1 MKKFWKAVSLTA
13 AVGLIAVSLA
23 GCGNADQDKTKDN
36 NATGGVDRASKL
48 VMATNA
54 SFPPFEYV
62 VANNGLVG
70 QFDGIDVAIAME
82 IAADANKTLEVSDMD
97 FNSIVSAVSAGK
109 ADMGIAGM
117 TVKPDRLEN
126 VDFSDTYWVAMQTIL
141 VQGENADITNVQS
154 LAGKSVGVI
163 TGYTGDSAI
172 TEANIA
178 GIDIRRYNKG
188 VDAVADLK
196 NKKLDAVVIDSP
208 TAASFIQKNPEL
220 KGIEDDQF
228 FEKEEYAICVKKGNA
243 ELLEQIN
250 KTIKRLKDSGRIEA
264 IAAEVD
270 ARVTE

>member
-13 AVGLIAVSLA
+13 VVGLIAASLA
-23 GCGNADQDKTKDN
+23 GCGNADQGKTTDDK
-36 NATGGVDRASKL
+36 ATGGVDRASKL

-62 VANNGLVG
+62 VANKGLVG

-126 VDFSDTYWVAMQTIL
+126 VDFSDTYWIAMQTIM
-141 VQGENADITNVQS
+141 VQGDNTDITDVQS

-172 TEANIA
+172 SEANIA
-178 GIDIRRYNKG
+178 GVDIRRYNKG

-220 KGIEDDQF
+220 KGIEDGEF
-228 FEKEEYAICVKKGNA
+228 FEKEEYAICVKKGNT

-250 KTIKRLKDSGRIEA
+250 KTIARLKESGRIEA

-270 ARVTE
+270 ARVE